1 MLTEDSRLPL
11 AKAGSVSP
19 ERWVGSGAYHS
30 AVPTPGLTHVCQRGG
45 CPPSA
50 FRLLPSGNRQELAHQ
65 RMSSRTPYFEV
76 LDQNRWTSTCI
87 ADTLRTYSTPV
98 LAAGIDS
105 ILDGGGCRN
114 QKNIHHRATETL
126 RKTKSKAK
134 REDRGVAE
142 ATEAQG
148 SQGIGSSW

>member
-1 MLTEDSRLPL
+1 LLTEDSRFAL
-11 AKAGSVSP
+11 AKRGSVSP

-65 RMSSRTPYFEV
+65 RMSSGTPYFEV

-87 ADTLRTYSTPV
+87 ADTLRTYSTPDLLPRNV
-98 LAAGIDS
+98 S
-105 ILDGGGCRN
+105 IFDGRRMPG
-114 QKNIHHRATETL
+114 RAEFP
-126 RKTKSKAK
+126 A
-134 REDRGVAE
+134 
-142 ATEAQG
+142 
-148 SQGIGSSW
+148 W